1 MTTEPTTERT
11 TDGELLEPIGYAEAL
26 AELEL
31 ILRDL
36 EDGEVDIDHLAGQV
50 RRAAGLVRH
59 CRGRLADAHTEVTRI
74 VAELEGEVGVDPVDP
89 VDPTDQQ
96 AADSHP

>member
-1 MTTEPTTERT
+1 V
-11 TDGELLEPIGYAEAL
+11 TDDTDLEPIGYTEAM

-50 RRAAGLVRH
+50 RRAAALVRR
-59 CRGRLADAHTEVTRI
+59 CRGRLADATTEVTRI
-74 VAELEGEVGVDPVDP
+74 VTELEGDAPIVAVATADDDRSPP
-89 VDPTDQQ
+89 ADQ
-96 AADSHP
+96 P

>member
-1 MTTEPTTERT
+1 MTTDPAINPM
-11 TDGELLEPIGYAEAL
+11 TDDEQLEPIGYAEAL

-50 RRAAGLVRH
+50 RRAATLVRH

-74 VAELEGEVGVDPVDP
+74 VADLDGEIGLDQADPADPQIAVDQP
-89 VDPTDQQ
+89 
-96 AADSHP
+96 